1 MKNLLYKTESYNII
15 GACMEVHKQLGH
27 GFLETIYQEALEL
40 EFTQRNI
47 PYVREERIE
56 VYYKEHTLKQFYI
69 ADFICHGNIIVE
81 LKALTALE
89 TSHTSQ
95 VINYLKSTDLQLGL
109 LVNFGERSLQY
120 KRLALSQ

>member
-1 MKNLLYKTESYNII
+1 MNNILYKSESYNII

-27 GFLETIYQEALEL
+27 GFLENIYQEALEL
-40 EFTQRNI
+40 EFMKRDI
-47 PYVREERIE
+47 PYVREEKIE
-56 VYYKEHTLKQFYI
+56 VYYKEYTLKQFYI

-89 TSHTSQ
+89 TSHTAQ
-95 VINYLKSTDLQLGL
+95 VINYLKSTDLELGL